1 MQCSE
6 KWTTLAALVLATALL
21 LTGCVQGGDAVD
33 ANAEPTATLAPL
45 TEPMYTDREAL
56 YQYYNAV
63 TFDETLTSLTE
74 KYGEPVKEEGES
86 GDSYS
91 WVMEDGYGFA
101 AAFFDS
107 GRLRAKVLY
116 YKDLRQLGEISNA
129 TSIDQFAV
137 LNKNYTYAMTCGALG
152 GRAMELAQIAQD
164 ARRAIRRSNAF
175 TSGRPPRA
183 MSCRCSSAAMKS
195 WNRCSYTLAEGE

>member
-1 MQCSE
+1 MLK

-33 ANAEPTATLAPL
+33 PNAEPTATLAPM

-164 ARRAIRRSNAF
+164 
-175 TSGRPPRA
+175 TSDSPEIKRLYVWATPKGDVVQVLF
-183 MSCRCSSAAMKS
+183 SGDEKLEQV
-195 WNRCSYTLAEGE
+195 SYTLAEGE

>member
-1 MQCSE
+1 MLK

-33 ANAEPTATLAPL
+33 PNAEPTATLAPL

-63 TFDETLTSLTE
+63 TFDETMTSLTE

-164 ARRAIRRSNAF
+164 
-175 TSGRPPRA
+175 TSDNPEIKRLYVWATPKGDVVQVLF
-183 MSCRCSSAAMKS
+183 SGDEKLESV
-195 WNRCSYTLAEGE
+195 SYTLAEGE

>member
-1 MQCSE
+1 MLK
-6 KWTTLAALVLATALL
+6 KWTTLAALVLATALI
-21 LTGCVQGGDAVD
+21 LTGCVQGGDVAD
-33 ANAEPTATLAPL
+33 PNAEPTATLAPL

-63 TFDETLTSLTE
+63 TFGETLTSLTE

-164 ARRAIRRSNAF
+164 
-175 TSGRPPRA
+175 TSDSPEIKRLYVWATPKGDVVQVLF
-183 MSCRCSSAAMKS
+183 SGDEKLESV
-195 WNRCSYTLAEGE
+195 SYTLAEGE

>member
-1 MQCSE
+1 MLK
-6 KWTTLAALVLATALL
+6 KWTTLAALVLATALI
-21 LTGCVQGGDAVD
+21 LTGCVQGGDVAD
-33 ANAEPTATLAPL
+33 PNAEPTATLPPL

-63 TFDETLTSLTE
+63 TFGETLTSLTE

-152 GRAMELAQIAQD
+152 GRALELAQIAQD
-164 ARRAIRRSNAF
+164 
-175 TSGRPPRA
+175 TSDNPEIKRLYVWATPKGDIVQVLF
-183 MSCRCSSAAMKS
+183 SGDEKLEQV
-195 WNRCSYTLAEGE
+195 SYTLAEGE

>member
-1 MQCSE
+1 MLK

-33 ANAEPTATLAPL
+33 PNAEPTATLPPL

-164 ARRAIRRSNAF
+164 
-175 TSGRPPRA
+175 TSDNPEIKRLYVWATPKGDVVQVLF
-183 MSCRCSSAAMKS
+183 SGDEKLESV
-195 WNRCSYTLAEGE
+195 SYTLAEGE

>member
-1 MQCSE
+1 MLKQ
-6 KWTTLAALVLATALL
+6 WPTLAALVLATALL

-33 ANAEPTATLAPL
+33 PNAEPTATLAPL

-164 ARRAIRRSNAF
+164 
-175 TSGRPPRA
+175 TSDNPEIKRHYVWATPKGDVVQVLF
-183 MSCRCSSAAMKS
+183 SGDEKLESV
-195 WNRCSYTLAEGE
+195 SYTLAEGE

>member
-1 MQCSE
+1 MLK

-33 ANAEPTATLAPL
+33 PNAEPTATLAPL

-164 ARRAIRRSNAF
+164 
-175 TSGRPPRA
+175 TSDNPEIKRLYVWATPKGDVVQVLFRGDEQLE
-183 MSCRCSSAAMKS
+183 SV
-195 WNRCSYTLAEGE
+195 SYTLAEGE

>member
-1 MQCSE
+1 MLK

-33 ANAEPTATLAPL
+33 PNAEPTATLAPL

-116 YKDLRQLGEISNA
+116 YQDLRQLGEISNA

-164 ARRAIRRSNAF
+164 
-175 TSGRPPRA
+175 TSDNPEIKRLYVWATPKGDVVQVLF
-183 MSCRCSSAAMKS
+183 SGDEKLESV
-195 WNRCSYTLAEGE
+195 SYTLAEGE

>member
-1 MQCSE
+1 ML
-6 KWTTLAALVLATALL
+6 KRWTTLAAMILAVALI
-21 LTGCVQGGDAVD
+21 LTGCNQDGSTTDTDAD
-33 ANAEPTATLAPL
+33 TEATATIAPL

-63 TFDETLTSLTE
+63 TFDETLESLTE
-74 KYGEPVKEEGES
+74 KYGEPVKETTES

-129 TSIDQFAV
+129 TSIDQFSV
-137 LNKNYTYAMTCGALG
+137 LNKNYTYAMTCATLG

-164 ARRAIRRSNAF
+164 
-175 TSGRPPRA
+175 TSDNPEIKRLYVWATPEGDIVQVLFGGDEQLE
-183 MSCRCSSAAMKS
+183 SV
-195 WNRCSYTLAEGE
+195 NYTLADDQ

>member
-1 MQCSE
+1 MLK

-33 ANAEPTATLAPL
+33 PNAEPTATLAPL
-45 TEPMYTDREAL
+45 TEPMYTDREAQ

-164 ARRAIRRSNAF
+164 
-175 TSGRPPRA
+175 TSDNPEIKRLYVWATPKGDVVQVLF
-183 MSCRCSSAAMKS
+183 SGDEKLESV
-195 WNRCSYTLAEGE
+195 SYTLAEGE

>member
-1 MQCSE
+1 MLK

-21 LTGCVQGGDAVD
+21 LTGCVQGGDAAD
-33 ANAEPTATLAPL
+33 PNAEPTATLAPM

-164 ARRAIRRSNAF
+164 
-175 TSGRPPRA
+175 TSDSPEIKRLYVWATPKGDVVQVLF
-183 MSCRCSSAAMKS
+183 SGDEKLDSV
-195 WNRCSYTLAEGE
+195 SYTLAEGE

>member
-1 MQCSE
+1 MLK

-21 LTGCVQGGDAVD
+21 QTGCVQGGDAVD
-33 ANAEPTATLAPL
+33 PNAEPTATLAPL

-164 ARRAIRRSNAF
+164 
-175 TSGRPPRA
+175 TSDNPEIKRLYVWATPKGDVVQVLF
-183 MSCRCSSAAMKS
+183 SGDEKLESV
-195 WNRCSYTLAEGE
+195 SYTLAEGE

>member
-1 MQCSE
+1 MLK

-33 ANAEPTATLAPL
+33 PNAEPTATLAPL

-129 TSIDQFAV
+129 TSINQFAV

-164 ARRAIRRSNAF
+164 
-175 TSGRPPRA
+175 TSDNPEIKRLYVWATPKGDVVQVLF
-183 MSCRCSSAAMKS
+183 SGDEKLESV
-195 WNRCSYTLAEGE
+195 SYTLAEGE

>member
-1 MQCSE
+1 MLK

-33 ANAEPTATLAPL
+33 PNAEPTATLAPL

-164 ARRAIRRSNAF
+164 
-175 TSGRPPRA
+175 TSDTPEIKRLYVWATPKGDVVQVLF
-183 MSCRCSSAAMKS
+183 SGDEKLESV
-195 WNRCSYTLAEGE
+195 SYTLAEGE

>member
-1 MQCSE
+1 MLK
-6 KWTTLAALVLATALL
+6 KWTTLAALVLATTLL

-33 ANAEPTATLAPL
+33 PNAEPTATLAPL

-63 TFDETLTSLTE
+63 TFDETLDSLTE

-164 ARRAIRRSNAF
+164 
-175 TSGRPPRA
+175 TSDNPEIKRLYVWATPKGDVVQVLF
-183 MSCRCSSAAMKS
+183 SGDEKLESV
-195 WNRCSYTLAEGE
+195 SYTLAEGE

>member
-1 MQCSE
+1 MLK

-33 ANAEPTATLAPL
+33 PNAEPTATLAPM

-116 YKDLRQLGEISNA
+116 YKDLRQLGEISNT

-164 ARRAIRRSNAF
+164 
-175 TSGRPPRA
+175 TSDSPEIKRLYVWATPKGDVVQVLF
-183 MSCRCSSAAMKS
+183 SGDEKLEQV
-195 WNRCSYTLAEGE
+195 SYTLAEGE

>member
-1 MQCSE
+1 ML
-6 KWTTLAALVLATALL
+6 KKLMTLAALVLATALL
-21 LTGCVQGGDAVD
+21 LTGCVQGGVDTDAT
-33 ANAEPTATLAPL
+33 PTATVAPL

-63 TFDETLTSLTE
+63 TFDETLDSLTE
-74 KYGEPVKEEGES
+74 KYGEPVREESES

-129 TSIDQFAV
+129 TSIDQFSV
-137 LNKNYTYAMTCGALG
+137 LNKNYTYAMTCGTLG

-164 ARRAIRRSNAF
+164 
-175 TSGRPPRA
+175 TSDNPEIKRLYVWATPKGDVVQVLF
-183 MSCRCSSAAMKS
+183 SGDEKLESV
-195 WNRCSYTLAEGE
+195 SYTLAESE

>member
-1 MQCSE
+1 MLK

-33 ANAEPTATLAPL
+33 PNAEPTATLAPL

-116 YKDLRQLGEISNA
+116 YKDLRQLGEISND

-164 ARRAIRRSNAF
+164 
-175 TSGRPPRA
+175 TSDNPEIKRLYVWATPKGDVVQVLF
-183 MSCRCSSAAMKS
+183 SGDEKLESV
-195 WNRCSYTLAEGE
+195 SYTLAEGE

>member
-1 MQCSE
+1 MLK

-33 ANAEPTATLAPL
+33 PNAEPTATLAPL

-63 TFDETLTSLTE
+63 TFDETLTSLIE

-164 ARRAIRRSNAF
+164 
-175 TSGRPPRA
+175 TSDNPEIKRLYVWATPKGDVVQVLF
-183 MSCRCSSAAMKS
+183 SGDEKLESV
-195 WNRCSYTLAEGE
+195 SYTLAEGE

>member
-1 MQCSE
+1 MLK

-33 ANAEPTATLAPL
+33 PNAEPTATLAPM

-164 ARRAIRRSNAF
+164 
-175 TSGRPPRA
+175 TSDSPEIKRLYVWATPKGDVVQVLF
-183 MSCRCSSAAMKS
+183 SGDEKLESV
-195 WNRCSYTLAEGE
+195 SYTLAEGE

>member
-1 MQCSE
+1 MLK

-33 ANAEPTATLAPL
+33 PNAEPTATLAPL

-63 TFDETLTSLTE
+63 TFDETLDSLTE

-116 YKDLRQLGEISNA
+116 YKDLRHLGEISNA

-164 ARRAIRRSNAF
+164 
-175 TSGRPPRA
+175 TSDNPEIKRLYVWATPKGDVVQVLF
-183 MSCRCSSAAMKS
+183 SGDEKLESV
-195 WNRCSYTLAEGE
+195 SYTLAEGE

>member
-1 MQCSE
+1 MLK
-6 KWTTLAALVLATALL
+6 KWTTLAALVLATALI
-21 LTGCVQGGDAVD
+21 LTGCVQGGDVAD
-33 ANAEPTATLAPL
+33 PNAEPTATLAPL

-56 YQYYNAV
+56 YQYYNVV
-63 TFDETLTSLTE
+63 TFGETLTSLTE

-152 GRAMELAQIAQD
+152 GRALELAQIAQD
-164 ARRAIRRSNAF
+164 
-175 TSGRPPRA
+175 TSDNPEIKRLYVWATPKGDIVQVLF
-183 MSCRCSSAAMKS
+183 SGDEKLEQV
-195 WNRCSYTLAEGE
+195 SYTLAEGE

>member
-1 MQCSE
+1 MLK

-33 ANAEPTATLAPL
+33 PNAEPTATLAPL

-164 ARRAIRRSNAF
+164 
-175 TSGRPPRA
+175 TSDSPEIKRLYVWATPKGDVVQVLF
-183 MSCRCSSAAMKS
+183 SGDEKLESV
-195 WNRCSYTLAEGE
+195 SYTLAEGE

>member
-1 MQCSE
+1 MLK

-33 ANAEPTATLAPL
+33 PNAEPTATLAPL

-107 GRLRAKVLY
+107 GRLHAKVRY
-116 YKDLRQLGEISNA
+116 YKDLRQLGAISNA

-164 ARRAIRRSNAF
+164 
-175 TSGRPPRA
+175 TSDNPEIKRLYVWATPKGDVVQVLF
-183 MSCRCSSAAMKS
+183 SGDEKLESV
-195 WNRCSYTLAEGE
+195 SYTLAEGE

>member
-1 MQCSE
+1 MLK

-21 LTGCVQGGDAVD
+21 LTGCVQGGDVAD
-33 ANAEPTATLAPL
+33 PNAEPTATLAPM

-164 ARRAIRRSNAF
+164 
-175 TSGRPPRA
+175 TSDSPEIKRLYVWATPKGDVVQVLF
-183 MSCRCSSAAMKS
+183 SGDEKLESV
-195 WNRCSYTLAEGE
+195 SYTLAEGE

>member
-1 MQCSE
+1 MLK
-6 KWTTLAALVLATALL
+6 KWTTLAALVLATALI
-21 LTGCVQGGDAVD
+21 LTGCVQGGDVAD
-33 ANAEPTATLAPL
+33 PNAEPTATLAPL

-63 TFDETLTSLTE
+63 TFGETLTSLTE

-152 GRAMELAQIAQD
+152 GRALELAQIAQD
-164 ARRAIRRSNAF
+164 
-175 TSGRPPRA
+175 TSDNPEIKRLYVWATPEGDIVQVLF
-183 MSCRCSSAAMKS
+183 SGDEKLEQV
-195 WNRCSYTLAEGE
+195 SYTLAEGE

>member
-1 MQCSE
+1 MLK

-33 ANAEPTATLAPL
+33 PNAEPTATLPPL

-129 TSIDQFAV
+129 TRIDQFAV

-164 ARRAIRRSNAF
+164 
-175 TSGRPPRA
+175 TSDNPEIKRLYVWATPKGDVVQVLF
-183 MSCRCSSAAMKS
+183 SGDEKLESV
-195 WNRCSYTLAEGE
+195 SYTLAEGE

>member
-1 MQCSE
+1 MLK

-33 ANAEPTATLAPL
+33 PNAEPTATLAPL

-56 YQYYNAV
+56 YQYYNDV

-164 ARRAIRRSNAF
+164 
-175 TSGRPPRA
+175 TSDNPEIKRLYVWATPKGDVVQVLF
-183 MSCRCSSAAMKS
+183 SGDEKLESV
-195 WNRCSYTLAEGE
+195 SYTLAEGE

>member
-1 MQCSE
+1 MLK

-33 ANAEPTATLAPL
+33 PNAEPTATLAPL

-63 TFDETLTSLTE
+63 TFDETLDSLTE

-164 ARRAIRRSNAF
+164 
-175 TSGRPPRA
+175 TSDNPEIKRLYVWATPKGDVVLVLF
-183 MSCRCSSAAMKS
+183 SGDDKLESV
-195 WNRCSYTLAEGE
+195 SYPLAEGE

>member
-1 MQCSE
+1 MLK

-21 LTGCVQGGDAVD
+21 LTGCVQGGDVAD
-33 ANAEPTATLAPL
+33 PNAEPTATLAPM

-152 GRAMELAQIAQD
+152 GRALELAQIAQD
-164 ARRAIRRSNAF
+164 
-175 TSGRPPRA
+175 TSDNPEIKRLYVWATPKGDIVQVLF
-183 MSCRCSSAAMKS
+183 SGDEKLEQV
-195 WNRCSYTLAEGE
+195 SYTLAEGE

>member
-1 MQCSE
+1 MLK

-33 ANAEPTATLAPL
+33 PNAEPTATLAPL

-164 ARRAIRRSNAF
+164 
-175 TSGRPPRA
+175 TSDNPEIKRLYVWATPKGDVVQVLF
-183 MSCRCSSAAMKS
+183 SGDEKLESV
-195 WNRCSYTLAEGE
+195 SYTLAEGE

>member
-1 MQCSE
+1 MLK

-33 ANAEPTATLAPL
+33 PNAEPTATLAPL

-164 ARRAIRRSNAF
+164 
-175 TSGRPPRA
+175 TSDNPEIKRLYVWATPKGDVVQVLF
-183 MSCRCSSAAMKS
+183 SGDEKLESV
-195 WNRCSYTLAEGE
+195 SYTLAEG

>member
-1 MQCSE
+1 MHR
-6 KWTTLAALVLATALL
+6 KWMAMAALVLAAALMM
-21 LTGCVQGGDAVD
+21 TGCVADDGDTAQDTD
-33 ANAEPTATLAPL
+33 ASATVAPL

-63 TFDETLTSLTE
+63 TFEDTLDSLTE
-74 KYGEPVKEEGES
+74 KYGEPSVETADG
-86 GDSYS
+86 GDSYT

-116 YKDLRQLGEISNA
+116 YLDLRQLGEISNA
-129 TSIDQFAV
+129 TGIDQFSS
-137 LNKNYTYAMTCGALG
+137 LNKNYTYAMTCGTLG

-164 ARRAIRRSNAF
+164 
-175 TSGRPPRA
+175 TSDDPEIKRLYVWATPKGDVVQVLFGGDEQLE
-183 MSCRCSSAAMKS
+183 SV
-195 WNRCSYTLAEGE
+195 NYTLADE

>member
-1 MQCSE
+1 MLK

-21 LTGCVQGGDAVD
+21 LTGCVQGGDAAD
-33 ANAEPTATLAPL
+33 PNAEPTATLAPM

-164 ARRAIRRSNAF
+164 
-175 TSGRPPRA
+175 TSDSPEIKRLYVWATPKGDVVQVLF
-183 MSCRCSSAAMKS
+183 SGDEKLESV
-195 WNRCSYTLAEGE
+195 SYTLAEGE

>member
-1 MQCSE
+1 MLK

-21 LTGCVQGGDAVD
+21 LTGCVQGGDVAD
-33 ANAEPTATLAPL
+33 PNAEPTATLAPL

-164 ARRAIRRSNAF
+164 
-175 TSGRPPRA
+175 TSDNPEIKRLYVWATPKGDVVQVLF
-183 MSCRCSSAAMKS
+183 SGDEKLESV
-195 WNRCSYTLAEGE
+195 SYTLAEGE

>member
-1 MQCSE
+1 MLK

-21 LTGCVQGGDAVD
+21 LTGCVQGGDVAD
-33 ANAEPTATLAPL
+33 PNAEPTATLAPM

-164 ARRAIRRSNAF
+164 
-175 TSGRPPRA
+175 TSDSPEIKRLYVWATPKGDVVQVLF
-183 MSCRCSSAAMKS
+183 SGDEKLEQV
-195 WNRCSYTLAEGE
+195 SYTLAEGE

>member
-1 MQCSE
+1 MLK
-6 KWTTLAALVLATALL
+6 KWTTLAALGLATALL

-33 ANAEPTATLAPL
+33 PNAEPTATLAPL

-164 ARRAIRRSNAF
+164 
-175 TSGRPPRA
+175 TSDNPEIKRLYVWATPKGDVVQVLF
-183 MSCRCSSAAMKS
+183 SGDEKLESV
-195 WNRCSYTLAEGE
+195 SYTLAEGE

>member
-1 MQCSE
+1 MHK

-33 ANAEPTATLAPL
+33 PNAEPTATLAPL

-164 ARRAIRRSNAF
+164 
-175 TSGRPPRA
+175 TSDNPEIKRLYVWATPKGDVVQVLF
-183 MSCRCSSAAMKS
+183 SGDEKLESV
-195 WNRCSYTLAEGE
+195 SYTLAEGE